1 MQDLYGYKQEF
12 LWSSYTSRY
21 KEDKRAICKN
31 DVAGLLKWYFRT
43 EEQPDSNSSE
53 TIRLCANRAY
63 GDLCRNLRG
72 IAVEPQKE
80 IWKEEIVSKIVQWVN
95 RIDCYPDFDTW
106 HQSTCDDIIAYA
118 YDIFPITYGIAQK
131 WVNMTLK
138 YLLICGYDFREKEK
152 YLHVPIDSYIYK
164 AFACKQSENKYA
176 LFYQKAPVFHE
187 GEGPGNLDYYK
198 EDGNNR
204 TQPWSKLNR
213 SDYISLQIAI
223 REAVASLYAS
233 PIEWEGP
240 AWIAQA
246 KIEKAKR
253 NKKRK

>member
-1 MQDLYGYKQEF
+1 MNDLYSYKKKF
-12 LWSSYTSRY
+12 LWSSYASRY
-21 KEDKRAICKN
+21 KEDKRALCED
-31 DVAGLLKWYFRT
+31 DVSGLLRWYFRT
-43 EEQPDSNSSE
+43 EDLPDSNSSE
-53 TIRLCANRAY
+53 TIMLCANRAY
-63 GDLCRNLRG
+63 GDLCRNLHG
-72 IAVEPQKE
+72 IAGNQQKDF
-80 IWKEEIVSKIVQWVN
+80 WKEAILSKIVQWVN
-95 RIDCYPDFDTW
+95 CIDCYPDFDLW
-106 HQSTCDDIIAYA
+106 HRNTCDDIINCADEVY
-118 YDIFPITYGIAQK
+118 PIKYGIAQK

-138 YLLICGYDFREKEK
+138 YLLICGYEFKEKERC
-152 YLHVPIDSYIYK
+152 LHVPIDSYIYK

-176 LFYQKAPVFHE
+176 LFCQKVPVFHE